1 MSSKIKIGLIGC
13 GRAAELIYAPALTK
27 FSDVEVVGAVDPIRE
42 RSELLSNK
50 FRDCS
55 FYSSIET
62 KFIEQ
67 IDAAIISTP
76 PDSHVELA
84 SLMLKN
90 NKHVLVEKPLSLSM
104 DGIKEFSEIELHSNA
119 SLMMG
124 FNHRYWQP
132 ITDLKN
138 NLMIDSKIESAEII
152 FTSDNSKWNP
162 ISFTSDPLDDLGP
175 HVFDLIRFIFN
186 KEINSIAVKEKI
198 KNDYQL
204 SACVEGNICV
214 NVRIAFLQQTL
225 KSVSFVTNRK
235 QYHLTIGSERIKEPL
250 VMKRS
255 VVDFYDRIKRKFLRQ
270 TSPLKRSYEFQLN
283 NFFES
288 ITNKSE
294 PCPGIT
300 DGIAAILAGIAAR
313 KSLNENGKEIY
324 LNED

>member
-13 GRAAELIYAPALTK
+13 GRAAELIYAPVLSK
-27 FSDVEVVGAVDPIRE
+27 FSEVELIGVVDPIKE
-42 RSELLSNK
+42 RGEQISNK
-50 FRDCS
+50 FQYCS
-55 FYSSIET
+55 SYSFVET
-62 KFIEQ
+62 KFIDQ

-84 SLMLKN
+84 SLLLKN

-104 DGIKEFSEIELHSNA
+104 DGIKELSEIEMHSNA

-138 NLMIDSKIESAEII
+138 NQLTDSKIKSAEII

-186 KEINSIAVKEKI
+186 KGIISIAAKEKI

-204 SACVEGNICV
+204 SVCVDGNICV

-225 KSVSFVTNRK
+225 KSISVVTNHK
-235 QYHLTIGSERIKEPL
+235 KYLLTIGSERIAEPL
-250 VMKRS
+250 LMKRS
-255 VVDFYDRIKRKFLRQ
+255 IVDFYDRVKRKFLGQ
-270 TSPLKRSYEFQLN
+270 SSPLKKSYELQVK
-283 NFFES
+283 NFFE
-288 ITNKSE
+288 TLLNRSE
-294 PCPGIT
+294 PSPGIT

-324 LNED
+324 LNEK